1 MLLFKMLPKIPI
13 KEPTMPEIP
22 LSKIL
27 ANPKNPRRVITLE
40 MIENMAASLDAVGL
54 KNDIK
59 LNVLPDGSYELISGH
74 IRFAGA
80 QRLGWETI
88 SAELLTLT
96 PDEAEL
102 VGLIDNQSTQMHWLD
117 WVVAIEKLKNGPGK
131 LKQQQIADKLGV
143 TQARVNYALKAAK
156 ALTPASRTL
165 IYNSV
170 IKLGPEKSVS
180 EVAVR
185 ALADLGDPKEVERA
199 LPVFLDRRMT
209 APQAKRLVKWLKEGK
224 PLEAYNANGHNQ
236 ELLAQPNPAPRLAA
250 SAQVPPNS
258 TQPEKEQTFG
268 EIWAEMKTG
277 WDNLLP
283 NASGTEKEAREN
295 RYIIIFTFAILAGLI
310 WLAWKAVVWVIT
322 AVIHWL

>member
-1 MLLFKMLPKIPI
+1 
-13 KEPTMPEIP
+13 MPDIP
-22 LSKIL
+22 LSKIH

-54 KNDIK
+54 KNPIK

-74 IRFAGA
+74 IRFPGA

-88 SAELLTLT
+88 PAELLTLT

-170 IKLGPEKSVS
+170 IKLVPENSVS

-199 LPVFLDRRMT
+199 LPGFLDRRMT
-209 APQAKRLVKWLKEGK
+209 APQAQRLVKWLKDGK
-224 PLEAYNANGHNQ
+224 PLEAYNHQTASKPGTPTVPSPANS
-236 ELLAQPNPAPRLAA
+236 PSA
-250 SAQVPPNS
+250 SAL
-258 TQPEKEQTFG
+258 PEKEQTFG

-295 RYIIIFTFAILAGLI
+295 RYITIFGFAI
-310 WLAWKAVVWVIT
+310 
-322 AVIHWL
+322 